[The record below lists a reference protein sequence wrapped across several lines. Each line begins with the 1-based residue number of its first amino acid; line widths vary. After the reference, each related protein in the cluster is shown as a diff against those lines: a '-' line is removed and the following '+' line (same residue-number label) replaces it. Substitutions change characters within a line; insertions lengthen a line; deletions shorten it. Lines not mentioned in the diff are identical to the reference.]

1 MGDSAFRMDD
11 YGIVNARIRFV
22 PNDGAVSVT
31 LFANNLLDETY
42 ATYAQR
48 FGGGFWDA
56 GSGVGLATPL
66 RSALGEVMGRPREV
80 GLTVQYDF

>member
-1 MGDSAFRMDD
+1 MDD

-22 PNDGAVSVT
+22 PNDGAVSLT

-56 GSGVGLATPL
+56 GSGTGLAAPL
-66 RSALGEVMGRPREV
+66 RSALGEVRGRPREV